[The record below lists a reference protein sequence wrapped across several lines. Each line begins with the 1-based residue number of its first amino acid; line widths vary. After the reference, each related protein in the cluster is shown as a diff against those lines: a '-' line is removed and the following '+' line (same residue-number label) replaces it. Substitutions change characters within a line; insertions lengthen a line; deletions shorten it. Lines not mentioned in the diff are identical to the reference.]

1 MLQTPAQGRDAW
13 MKFNPASTSILYHSS
28 PPHYHPQLDGERA
41 LPTTVK
47 AWQDRGPQRSQGRGA
62 GDGAELPQL
71 PQTMDWQ
78 SHALGG
84 NKTTGNSLSSGRALR
99 AAPRAAGALPQGLCT
114 GGRVDS
120 SPLSAIL
127 LEKCSFFQYPSLLQ
141 AQLPQRPHMLSVLC
155 HLANPCQTCSCPG
168 TPQNDYG
175 PPFPLLKCSG
185 VPTVSPHSWSPWHQ
199 NCRSPN
205 STAPPLCSDSGG
217 LSSAGPQSTSSPH

>member
-1 MLQTPAQGRDAW
+1 

-84 NKTTGNSLSSGRALR
+84 NKTTGHSLSSGRALR

-127 LEKCSFFQYPSLLQ
+127 LEKCSFFQYPSLPVP
-141 AQLPQRPHMLSVLC
+141 APSPTPSETPHAECALPFGQSMS
-155 HLANPCQTCSCPG
+155 
-168 TPQNDYG
+168 D
-175 PPFPLLKCSG
+175 LLL
-185 VPTVSPHSWSPWHQ
+185 PWH
-199 NCRSPN
+199 SPE
-205 STAPPLCSDSGG
+205 
-217 LSSAGPQSTSSPH
+217 